1 MERLFGTCDNFDR
14 IKTAALPHLLDS
26 YFEVH
31 RRTVKAKIIK
41 ETGEDIENQI
51 EDTLAN
57 ETVQAKNRFSKKK
70 KKKRKK

>member
-26 YFEVH
+26 YFEVY
-31 RRTVKAKIIK
+31 RRTVKAKVIK

>member
-41 ETGEDIENQI
+41 ETGEDIEN
-51 EDTLAN
+51 
-57 ETVQAKNRFSKKK
+57 
-70 KKKRKK
+70 